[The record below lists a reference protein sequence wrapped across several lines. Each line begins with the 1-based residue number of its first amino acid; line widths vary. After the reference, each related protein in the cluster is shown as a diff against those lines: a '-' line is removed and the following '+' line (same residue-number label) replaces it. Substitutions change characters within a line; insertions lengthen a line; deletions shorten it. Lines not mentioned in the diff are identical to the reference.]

1 MNKDQ
6 SKSLLSSIQKI
17 TKLTRGQELTTDL
30 ITDITDAAT
39 LLAEFYEISVFQAII
54 LSLFLDT
61 GLRDR
66 DVDTEGLIEHFG
78 VNMASMADVNEA
90 IDELLKLNLVYVSR
104 SDYRIRKKSYRR
116 IIKAHDKVL
125 DALVKGEKELLQATK
140 VNDFFG
146 VLMEVR
152 ALIVQRIDDVLTTDD
167 LIEQT
172 KKVLEAN
179 TQFPEVE
186 WLSSL
191 QNLSIYDTCLL
202 LDVTIEHLEGAEE
215 VDIDK
220 LLKEIFSDIP
230 DRVKYKKNIK
240 EGKCQL
246 FKTDLLV
253 NSDDIFSFMNYVRL
267 SDSAMEILLSGS
279 KEVLKKEFKSKV
291 ATLINPDSISQ
302 ENLFYNES
310 ELKQIDTLKEALSDT
325 QYQEISSRMKD
336 LGMKAGFTVL
346 LYGYPGTGKTSTVKQ
361 VAKLTGR
368 TIYMVDIQ
376 KIQSKWVGES
386 EKNLARVF
394 SEYKD
399 ARRYFEKDPILL
411 FNEADAI
418 LGKRMN
424 VNSSVDKTFNALQ
437 NILLQELEDFEGI
450 FMATT
455 NLADQLDMAFD
466 RRFLYKLNYQ
476 KPKDLV
482 RFNILKNNF
491 NNVDVNFL
499 SNVNSR
505 FELTGG
511 QITNIKKKILVESI
525 MNKELNTEEA
535 IERFCI
541 EECILNTRD
550 RNPIGF
556 LNNN

>member
-30 ITDITDAAT
+30 ITDSTDAAT

-215 VDIDK
+215 VDLDK

-240 EGKCQL
+240 EGKCLL
-246 FKTDLLV
+246 FKNDL
-253 NSDDIFSFMNYVRL
+253 
-267 SDSAMEILLSGS
+267 
-279 KEVLKKEFKSKV
+279 
-291 ATLINPDSISQ
+291 
-302 ENLFYNES
+302 
-310 ELKQIDTLKEALSDT
+310 
-325 QYQEISSRMKD
+325 
-336 LGMKAGFTVL
+336 
-346 LYGYPGTGKTSTVKQ
+346 
-361 VAKLTGR
+361 
-368 TIYMVDIQ
+368 
-376 KIQSKWVGES
+376 
-386 EKNLARVF
+386 
-394 SEYKD
+394 
-399 ARRYFEKDPILL
+399 
-411 FNEADAI
+411 
-418 LGKRMN
+418 
-424 VNSSVDKTFNALQ
+424 
-437 NILLQELEDFEGI
+437 
-450 FMATT
+450 
-455 NLADQLDMAFD
+455 
-466 RRFLYKLNYQ
+466 
-476 KPKDLV
+476 
-482 RFNILKNNF
+482 
-491 NNVDVNFL
+491 
-499 SNVNSR
+499 
-505 FELTGG
+505 
-511 QITNIKKKILVESI
+511 
-525 MNKELNTEEA
+525 
-535 IERFCI
+535 
-541 EECILNTRD
+541 
-550 RNPIGF
+550 
-556 LNNN
+556 